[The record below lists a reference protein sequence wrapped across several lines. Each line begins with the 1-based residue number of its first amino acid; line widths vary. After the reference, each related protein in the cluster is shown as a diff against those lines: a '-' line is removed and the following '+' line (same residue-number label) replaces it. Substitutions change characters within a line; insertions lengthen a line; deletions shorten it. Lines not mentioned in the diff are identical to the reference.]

1 MANLN
6 GKTTLLAEQI
16 LISKDE
22 YKINNETVDGT
33 ILITNGEQVT
43 GPQGITLDIPK
54 VIPKNI
60 VTAVNDAQNKEYL
73 LRTVLNNDNNYGEN
87 ILTINVLNKQRSSV
101 TISKCHEC
109 KNVIDAINGIKI
121 TDIFQK
127 NVAKKTAFAIEYL
140 ATENENEWVAIKLLL
155 GNGLKDVPDAI
166 KKDLTKAPFN
176 DYDCSKG
183 TVETRLEKISKLIN
197 GLSDTN

>member
-1 MANLN
+1 MASLN
-6 GKTTLLAEQI
+6 AKSSLIAEQI

-22 YKINNETVDGT
+22 YSIDGQNVKSS
-33 ILITNGEQVT
+33 ILITNGDKITTQ
-43 GPQGITLDIPK
+43 QGIEIDVPK
-54 VIPKNI
+54 VISENI
-60 VTAVNDAQNKEYL
+60 ITAINKAQDKEHL
-73 LRTVLNNDNNYGEN
+73 LRTVLNNDKQHGEN
-87 ILTINVLNKQRSSV
+87 TLTINVLNKQRSSV

-109 KNVIDAINGIKI
+109 KNVIDTINGIKI

-140 ATENENEWVAIKLLL
+140 ATKNEMEWVAIEFFL
-155 GNGLKDVPDAI
+155 GNGLKDVPNAI

-176 DYDCSKG
+176 GYDCSKG
-183 TVETRLEKISKLIN
+183 TVEKRLEKISELIN